1 MTRTRPRNRLMC
13 ETVKVAVGG
22 ARAYLQIDRDP
33 QTARV
38 EHVVITPSGKHGS
51 DFQQLC
57 VELSRLIN
65 HALQE
70 KTA

>member
-1 MTRTRPRNRLMC
+1 MTRTRPRNRLTTEATKHTFKGFKFYMH
-13 ETVKVAVGG
+13 V
-22 ARAYLQIDRDP
+22 DRDP
-33 QTARV
+33 QTSRV

-70 KTA
+70 KAA